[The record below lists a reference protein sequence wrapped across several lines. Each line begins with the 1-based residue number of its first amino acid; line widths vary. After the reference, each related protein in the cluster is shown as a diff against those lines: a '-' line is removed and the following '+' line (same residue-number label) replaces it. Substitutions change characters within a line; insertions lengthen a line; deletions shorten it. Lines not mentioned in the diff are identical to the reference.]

1 MQQKSER
8 IVRYT
13 AEELRQK
20 RAKGESLTDP
30 TFGDDMTND
39 ELEALIAT
47 DPDEA
52 GWDYGWDN
60 YVAFK
65 GLPPLPKRQ
74 LTLRLDDDVVAYFKA
89 QGRGYQTRMNAV
101 LRAYVE
107 AQQRADGEPNPSS
120 GS

>member
-1 MQQKSER
+1 MSTKNER

-20 RAKGESLTDP
+20 RARGESLTDWDAANAM
-30 TFGDDMTND
+30 TQEDM
-39 ELEALIAT
+39 LAAVAS
-47 DPDEA
+47 DPDEI

-65 GLPPLPKRQ
+65 GIPFMPKRQ
-74 LTLRLDDDVVAYFKA
+74 VTLRIDDNVVDYFKQ

-101 LRAYVE
+101 LRAYME
-107 AQQRADGEPNPSS
+107 AQRKAEIEA

>member
-20 RAKGESLTDP
+20 RANGGSQTDL
-30 TFGDDMTND
+30 TFGDDMTNE
-39 ELEALIAT
+39 ELEALIAS

-65 GLPPLPKRQ
+65 GIPFMPKRQ
-74 LTLRLDDDVVAYFKA
+74 VTLRIDDNVVEYFNA

-101 LRAYVE
+101 LRAYVQAQRQAEIE
-107 AQQRADGEPNPSS
+107 AGK
-120 GS
+120 